1 MEFLCLAPT
10 HNFPNN
16 SKFPTI
22 CPSGHN
28 TKTSCS
34 RVRPLAVPLKISQL
48 ISSFNPFEPEVSS
61 LRSLENIEPGEL
73 IVNNPTGGDKDDIQY
88 FLDMLSSPVYDV
100 AVESPLQQSMNISE
114 RLGVNFY
121 MKREDRQSMFSFKI
135 RGAYNM
141 MSKLPDDQL
150 SKGVITA
157 SAGNHA
163 MGVALSAQKLKSS
176 ATIVMP
182 VTTPE
187 FKREA
192 VENTGATVILRG
204 NTFDEAH
211 EYAMTMSQDEDLT
224 FIPPYDHPDIIKGQ
238 GTIGAEISRQF
249 SKSVHAIFVPIGGG
263 GLAAGIATYMKQ
275 VSPSTKIIGVE
286 PYGAC
291 SMALSLSNGVRV
303 KLENVDNFA
312 DGVAVGLVGEEPF
325 RICKN
330 LIDGMVLVDRDAIS
344 ATIKDVYDEEKNI
357 LETSGALAIAGAEA
371 YCKYYNIKNENIVAI
386 ASGANMDFSKF
397 KSIMDLANIGAK
409 KEALLATF
417 MPEEPGSF
425 KRFTQ
430 LVSYFTH
437 LISVL
442 FRFVKNI
449 FFRTLLFVF

>member
-28 TKTSCS
+28 TKTSPS

-48 ISSFNPFEPEVSS
+48 ISSFNPFEPEVST
-61 LRSLENIEPGEL
+61 LRSLENIETGEL

-121 MKREDRQSMFSFKI
+121 MKREDRQS
-135 RGAYNM
+135 
-141 MSKLPDDQL
+141 
-150 SKGVITA
+150 
-157 SAGNHA
+157 
-163 MGVALSAQKLKSS
+163 
-176 ATIVMP
+176 
-182 VTTPE
+182 
-187 FKREA
+187 
-192 VENTGATVILRG
+192 
-204 NTFDEAH
+204 
-211 EYAMTMSQDEDLT
+211 
-224 FIPPYDHPDIIKGQ
+224 
-238 GTIGAEISRQF
+238 
-249 SKSVHAIFVPIGGG
+249 
-263 GLAAGIATYMKQ
+263 
-275 VSPSTKIIGVE
+275 
-286 PYGAC
+286 
-291 SMALSLSNGVRV
+291 
-303 KLENVDNFA
+303 
-312 DGVAVGLVGEEPF
+312 
-325 RICKN
+325 
-330 LIDGMVLVDRDAIS
+330 
-344 ATIKDVYDEEKNI
+344 DVYDEEKNI

-430 LVSYFTH
+430 LVGSINITEFKYRFNSERKRALVLYSVDVPEKIELEEMLWRMESSEMHTVNLSNNNLVNDHLRH
-437 LISVL
+437 LIGSRSHPRHEILCQFIFPEKPGALRKFVDAFSPRWNITLFHYRDQGEVDASVL
-442 FRFVKNI
+442 VGFQVQKWEMGEFQYHVNNLGYPYEIEIHNEAYKLI
-449 FFRTLLFVF
+449 MD